1 MMHYPWLDSTW
12 QQLMQQRMRLPHAI
26 LLKGRVGIGK
36 HNFAVAFAKAMLCRS
51 PAAEGH
57 ACGHCQSC
65 NWFEEGTHPDYKW
78 LTPEN
83 DEPDE
88 ENGKKSTKRKIIS
101 VAQIRQLTDFIS
113 LTSHQSG
120 LKVIV
125 LSPAEA
131 LNTASANALLK
142 MLEEPPPGTLFVLV
156 ASQPQR
162 LLPTIISR
170 CHTISLPIPDT
181 HAASSWLQMQGVS
194 EPENWLAEAGGAP
207 LLAAHLSEQSVVGG
221 LLLKHLAQGGAMNPF
236 ATASEFLSIGMEP
249 ALQILQKWAYDLQR
263 CRLTQTLHYFP
274 GYRNAFQALSK
285 SVNLSS
291 LMQFQRV
298 LGDAKR
304 VASHPLNNELQL
316 ENILLQYIHLFKP

>member
-1 MMHYPWLDSTW
+1 MRYPWLDSTW
-12 QQLMQQRMRLPHAI
+12 QQLMQQRARLPHAI
-26 LLKGRVGIGK
+26 LLKGRAGIGK
-36 HNFAVAFAKAMLCRS
+36 HDFAVAFAKAMLCRN

-57 ACGHCQSC
+57 ACGYCQSC
-65 NWFEEGTHPDYKW
+65 NWFEAGAHPDYKW

-83 DEPDE
+83 DEPNE
-88 ENGKKSTKRKIIS
+88 ETGKKGTKRTIIS
-101 VAQIRQLTDFIS
+101 VAQIRQLADFIS

-142 MLEEPPPGTLFVLV
+142 MLEEPPAGTLFVLV
-156 ASQPQR
+156 SSQPQR

-170 CHTISLPIPDT
+170 CHAISLPMPDAHT
-181 HAASSWLQMQGVS
+181 ASGWLKAQGLD
-194 EPENWLAEAGGAP
+194 EPEKWLAEAGSAP
-207 LLAAHLSEQSVVGG
+207 LLAASLSEQGVVSGM
-221 LLLKHLAQGGAMNPF
+221 LLKHLAQGGVMNPF
-236 ATASEFLSIGMEP
+236 TTASEFLSLGMEP

-263 CRLTQTLHYFP
+263 CRLTHTLHYFP
-274 GYRNAFQALSK
+274 DYRNAFQALSK

-291 LMQFQRV
+291 LIQFQRM
-298 LGDAKR
+298 LSDAKR

-316 ENILLQYIHLFKP
+316 ENILLQYTYLFKP

>member
-1 MMHYPWLDSTW
+1 MQYPWLNSTW
-12 QQLMQQRMRLPHAI
+12 QQLMQQRARLPHAI
-26 LLKGRVGIGK
+26 LLKGRAGIGK
-36 HNFAVAFAKAMLCRS
+36 HDFALAFAKALLCHN
-51 PAAEGH
+51 PTAEGS

-65 NWFEEGTHPDYKW
+65 NWFKEGAHPDYKW

-83 DEPDE
+83 DEPNE
-88 ENGKKSTKRKIIS
+88 ETGKKSAKRTIVS
-101 VAQIRQLTDFIS
+101 VAQIRQLTDFVS

-156 ASQPQR
+156 SSQPQR

-170 CHTISLPIPDT
+170 CLAISLPMPDM
-181 HAASSWLQMQGVS
+181 HAASNWLKMQGIG
-194 EPENWLAEAGGAP
+194 EPEKWLAEAGGAP
-207 LLAAHLSEQSVVGG
+207 LLAISMSEQSVVSSM
-221 LLLKHLAQGGAMNPF
+221 LLNHLAQGGAMNPF
-236 ATASEFLSIGMEP
+236 TTASEFLSLGMEP
-249 ALQILQKWAYDLQR
+249 TLQILQKWIYDLQR

-274 GYRNAFQALSK
+274 GYWSAFQGLSK

-291 LMQFQRV
+291 LMRFQRM
-298 LGDAKR
+298 LSDAKR

-316 ENILLQYIHLFKP
+316 ESILLQYTYLFKP